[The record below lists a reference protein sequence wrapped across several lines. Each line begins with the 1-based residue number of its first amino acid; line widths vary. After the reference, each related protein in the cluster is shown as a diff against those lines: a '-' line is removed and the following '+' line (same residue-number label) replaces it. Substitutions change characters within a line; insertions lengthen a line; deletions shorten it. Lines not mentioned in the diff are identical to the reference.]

1 MFSVICYDKRDNEFN
16 TVDNLDKILKIH
28 LQYKSKCS
36 IWLQNLTE
44 KASTISM
51 NKPTINQHYI
61 WRNYLAA
68 WTKTNSTNGQIV
80 CLRKNKI
87 FPVSLMKV
95 AQENCFYGVKEM
107 TKQERALI
115 FAMTVHNKS
124 VIQRSVHVD
133 WLNLY
138 CAPFDYVDD
147 LVILY
152 QSYKFDAEQCK
163 IRESQ
168 EFKNWNI
175 DLVEKLHADIEHTGE
190 PYISSLRQDN
200 LDFWKNEEARDIF
213 SFFLCNQYFR
223 TRKMR
228 DGIITAFEH
237 AKHEFDILDDIN
249 PENIWIPLTLIFSS
263 DVGVNITQNF
273 SAVLLKSKNTRFVV
287 GDQPVINTYAT
298 YDVMN
303 PTTDLELFYPITPY
317 SALLL
322 TTDKQYTS
330 GQSRAISDDEV
341 ARYNMLQF
349 RSSREMIFAI
359 AREDLEAFISHEQA

>member
-1 MFSVICYDKRDNEFN
+1 
-16 TVDNLDKILKIH
+16 
-28 LQYKSKCS
+28 
-36 IWLQNLTE
+36 
-44 KASTISM
+44 M

-107 TKQERALI
+107 SKQERALI
-115 FAMTVHNKS
+115 YAMTIQNKS
-124 VIQRSVHVD
+124 GVQRSVHES

-138 CAPFDYVDD
+138 CAPFDYIDKLVLINKSNILGAD
-147 LVILY
+147 LY
-152 QSYKFDAEQCK
+152 K
-163 IRESQ
+163 IRDDQ
-168 EFKNWNI
+168 EFKKWNI
-175 DLVEKLHADIEHTGE
+175 EFVEKIHAKIETMGL
-190 PYISSLRQDN
+190 PYVSSLRQDN

-223 TRKMR
+223 TKKMR
-228 DGIITAFEH
+228 DGIITAFEQ
-237 AKHEFDILDDIN
+237 AKNELDILDDIN
-249 PENIWIPLTLIFSS
+249 PENIWIPLALIFSS
-263 DVGVNITQNF
+263 DVGVSIAQNY
-273 SAVLLKSKNTRFVV
+273 SAVMLKTKNTRFIV

-303 PTTDLELFYPITPY
+303 PTTELELFYPITPN

-322 TTDKQYTS
+322 TTDKQFTS
-330 GQSRAISDDEV
+330 GQSRVISDDEV

-359 AREDLEAFISHEQA
+359 AREDLDVFISHGQV